1 MSNLNCFLK
10 PLYRERKIEF
20 AVSDRFVDENGNP
33 AKVIMKSLTQD
44 ELNAIAR
51 RSTHDKVINGKTIQD
66 IDATEHLNRCII
78 ASMVFPDLTSKELCN
93 AYGTEDPVL
102 LPSKMFLVDEYDRIS
117 RAFAELNKLNKDE
130 NGNIEI
136 SGEIT
141 KN

>member
-117 RAFAELNKLNKDE
+117 RAFAELNKLNRDE